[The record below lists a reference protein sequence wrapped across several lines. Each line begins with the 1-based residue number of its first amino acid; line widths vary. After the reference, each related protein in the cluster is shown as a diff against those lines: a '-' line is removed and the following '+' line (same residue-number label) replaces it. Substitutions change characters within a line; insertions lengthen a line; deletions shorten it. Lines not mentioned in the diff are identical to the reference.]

1 MRSDSTRRLGEQ
13 GIILF
18 TSLAILSIL
27 LTVGIAS
34 RVMVRNDFRVLTN
47 LRGGTETFYIA
58 AAGLEW
64 SKHEIAQ
71 TAVFPPM
78 PANRTESFAAGH
90 FAVSFLSPVIASSLR
105 AQIVVRSVGT
115 LGTSSHTLQAQLTK
129 SYDLVDSAIALRGN
143 PAAVNL
149 SGSGILISGADR
161 DPSTGLGVAGASPRA
176 GISVVGQS
184 MNDLV
189 SQAAGTIS
197 PQSIDSAS
205 SVPIAQSEHLPASL
219 VAQLA
224 ADLCSQ
230 ASAIQ
235 STVPLT
241 GALVY
246 ENQTW
251 GSASLPQLRCIDG
264 LASTGDSVTLA
275 GTMSGAGILIVRN
288 ADLIL
293 TGALRWEGM
302 VIVIGGEIGLKVT
315 GPSSKEILGGV
326 ILNESGTPGI
336 NKAILDI
343 QGSFQLLFSRQ
354 TLSQAATLIPTS
366 ILNQTYTSLPA
377 LITQN
382 YWRSV
387 TP

>member
-1 MRSDSTRRLGEQ
+1 MRSDFTRRLGEQ

-64 SKHEIAQ
+64 SKHEIAR
-71 TAVFPPM
+71 TSLFPPA

-90 FAVSFLSPVIASSLR
+90 FAVSFLPPVIANSLR

-115 LGTSSHTLQAQLTK
+115 LGNASHTLQAQLTK
-129 SYDLVDSAIALRGN
+129 SYDLADSAIGLRGN

-149 SGSGILISGADR
+149 SGSGILISGADH
-161 DPSTGLGVAGASPRA
+161 DPSTGLGVAGASPPA

-189 SQAAGTIS
+189 SQAAGPIV
-197 PQSIDSAS
+197 PHSIDSAS
-205 SVPIAQSEHLPASL
+205 SVPIAQSEHLPASV

-224 ADLCSQ
+224 NDLCGQ
-230 ASAIQ
+230 AGAIQ
-235 STVPLT
+235 SAVPLT

-251 GSASLPQLRCIDG
+251 GNASLPQLRCIDG
-264 LASTGDSVTLA
+264 LASAGDSVTLA
-275 GTMSGAGILIVRN
+275 GTMSGPR
-288 ADLIL
+288 
-293 TGALRWEGM
+293 
-302 VIVIGGEIGLKVT
+302 
-315 GPSSKEILGGV
+315 
-326 ILNESGTPGI
+326 
-336 NKAILDI
+336 
-343 QGSFQLLFSRQ
+343 
-354 TLSQAATLIPTS
+354 
-366 ILNQTYTSLPA
+366 
-377 LITQN
+377 
-382 YWRSV
+382 
-387 TP
+387 